1 MCLII
6 SYSLDICLRN
16 TTRSLVAYLL
26 SAEHFH
32 PKWENLGRFQPI
44 VQMAEKPWQLYRC
57 CRVSKVHGEGETSGI
72 SSLCVRQHHVTAQ
85 NASFYT
91 GTTARCKYLID
102 MGISMLKL
110 TFQGEFEVI
119 FFVFFLWYLCG
130 LCFHHR
136 SVAPSRR
143 CVGLDW
149 DKDGDILA
157 MIAAKSSSIC
167 LWDASVNKTSQIDSG
182 MRYNS
187 YLAHF

>member
-1 MCLII
+1 MI
-6 SYSLDICLRN
+6 
-16 TTRSLVAYLL
+16 
-26 SAEHFH
+26 
-32 PKWENLGRFQPI
+32 
-44 VQMAEKPWQLYRC
+44 
-57 CRVSKVHGEGETSGI
+57 
-72 SSLCVRQHHVTAQ
+72 AQ
-85 NASFYT
+85 Y
-91 GTTARCKYLID
+91 KYLID
-102 MGISMLKL
+102 MGTSMLKL

-119 FFVFFLWYLCG
+119 FFVFYDIYVACSSYVT

-182 MRYNS
+182 MRYDS
-187 YLAHF
+187 YLTHFFKIFFS